1 VSLANDLS
9 LEARELNS
17 EPVRPVRVVTIIDS
31 SIEPV
36 LMPSTELPT
45 IESVVEPPP
54 LTVYGPEQHTI
65 KREEVDEDARK
76 VVYRLQRAGFK
87 AYIVGGG
94 VRDLLLGKQPK
105 DFDISTDAT
114 PREIK
119 ALFRNCR
126 IIGRR
131 FKLAHVYF
139 AHGKALEVSTFRD
152 VADAPEP
159 LEAEEAPQ
167 SPVMRDN
174 VYGTEATDA
183 VRRDITINGLFLDVA
198 TMEILDYVGGMEDLK
213 NGVIRVIGDPDTR
226 FREDP
231 VRMIRV
237 VRHSARNGF
246 HIDPPCWDS
255 IVQNAELITQ
265 SSQVRV
271 FDEIKKDFSSGCFL
285 TILSLLGDT
294 GLLEFLLPE
303 LLENN
308 SRLLSAESDFSGCLE
323 RLDDLAAQGEDI
335 SPTVGL
341 TIIAIFTA
349 GDSLWLKDLAETLP
363 EAPDLI
369 ERLSACFTRLTVPRK
384 EREKIQMLLSLWS
397 RVRGTPIRTFKPG
410 IYKRSSLLS
419 ELLTLLEVTLLS
431 REDTQRLN
439 LLRPLLH
446 NQDESSEHDEHDE
459 RRERRKSRRRR

>member
-1 VSLANDLS
+1 MPVG
-9 LEARELNS
+9 RS
-17 EPVRPVRVVTIIDS
+17 EVVTVRVS
-31 SIEPV
+31 RIEPF
-36 LMPSTELPT
+36 LMSSPESPT
-45 IESVVEPPP
+45 IERPVEPPEP
-54 LTVYGPEQHTI
+54 TVYGPADHSI
-65 KREEVDEDARK
+65 RKDEVDDDARK

-152 VADAPEP
+152 VVETAEPAEGEENLQGP
-159 LEAEEAPQ
+159 LE
-167 SPVMRDN
+167 RDN

-183 VRRDITINGLFLDVA
+183 VRRDITINGLFLDVS
-198 TMEILDYVGGMEDLK
+198 TMEILDYVGGMDDLK
-213 NGVIRVIGDPDTR
+213 HGVIKVIGDPDVR
-226 FREDP
+226 FKEDP

-246 HIDPPCWDS
+246 RIDPTCWES

-285 TILSLLGDT
+285 TILSLLGET

-323 RLDDLAAQGEDI
+323 RLDDLAMQGEEI

-341 TIIAIFTA
+341 TIIAMFTA
-349 GDSLWLKDLAETLP
+349 GDSIWLRDLADTLP
-363 EAPDLI
+363 EAPDLA
-369 ERLSACFTRLTVPRK
+369 ERLNTCFTRLTVPRK
-384 EREKIQMLLSLWS
+384 EREKIQMLLSLWT
-397 RVRGTPIRTFKPG
+397 RVRSTPVRNFKSGP
-410 IYKRSSLLS
+410 YKRSSLLR
-419 ELLTLLEVTLLS
+419 ELLTLLEVSPLS
-431 REDTQRLN
+431 REDELRLN
-439 LLRPLLH
+439 ILRPLLH
-446 NQDESSEHDEHDE
+446 NEDETVEHEQRSEPRAA
-459 RRERRKSRRRR
+459 RRSRRRR

>member
-1 VSLANDLS
+1 M
-9 LEARELNS
+9 
-17 EPVRPVRVVTIIDS
+17 PVP
-31 SIEPV
+31 EQ
-36 LMPSTELPT
+36 PT
-45 IESVVEPPP
+45 IDHVMMSPP
-54 LTVYGPEQHTI
+54 LVVYGPDQHPLR
-65 KREEVDEDARK
+65 KDQVDEDARK

-94 VRDLLLGKQPK
+94 VRDLLLGKRPK

-152 VADAPEP
+152 IVDPQESVEGDEAASSP
-159 LEAEEAPQ
+159 LA
-167 SPVMRDN
+167 RDN

-183 VRRDITINGLFLDVA
+183 VRRDITINGLFLDVS
-198 TMEILDYVGGMEDLK
+198 TMEILDYVGGMEDLSH
-213 NGVIRVIGDPDTR
+213 GVVKVIGEPDVR

-246 HIDPPCWDS
+246 RINPQCWES
-255 IVQNAELITQ
+255 VVQNAELITQ

-271 FDEIKKDFSSGCFL
+271 FDELKKDFSSGCFL
-285 TILSLLGDT
+285 TILSLLGET

-308 SRLLSAESDFSGCLE
+308 ARLLSAESDFSRCLE
-323 RLDDLAAQGEDI
+323 RLDDLAAQGEEI

-341 TIIAIFTA
+341 TVIAIFTA
-349 GDSLWLKDLAETLP
+349 GDSIWLKDLAESLP
-363 EAPDLI
+363 ESSDLA
-369 ERLSACFTRLTVPRK
+369 ERLNSSFTRLTVPRK
-384 EREKIQMLLSLWS
+384 EREKIQLLLSLWA
-397 RVRGTPIRTFKPG
+397 RVRATPVRNLKPG
-410 IYKRSSLLS
+410 SYKRSSLLR
-419 ELLTLLEVTLLS
+419 ELITLLEVTPLT
-431 REDTQRLN
+431 REDGQRLN
-439 LLRPLLH
+439 MLRPLL
-446 NQDESSEHDEHDE
+446 QDTEEYTSEPHPPTL
-459 RRERRKSRRRR
+459 RRPARSRRRR

>member
-1 VSLANDLS
+1 MRSKGS
-9 LEARELNS
+9 IEM
-17 EPVRPVRVVTIIDS
+17 PVGLFEVVTVSDS
-31 SIEPV
+31 RIEPV
-36 LMPSTELPT
+36 LMPSPEPPT
-45 IESVVEPPP
+45 IEHLVEIPEP
-54 LTVYGPEQHTI
+54 TVYGPQDHSI
-65 KREEVDEDARK
+65 RKEEVDDDARK

-87 AYIVGGG
+87 AYVVGGG

-152 VADAPEP
+152 VVDPAEP
-159 LEAEEAPQ
+159 SEGEESLQGPLA
-167 SPVMRDN
+167 RDN

-183 VRRDITINGLFLDVA
+183 VRRDITVNGLFLDVS

-213 NGVIRVIGDPDTR
+213 HGVIRVIGDPDVR
-226 FREDP
+226 FKEDP

-246 HIDPPCWDS
+246 RIDPPCWES
-255 IVQNAELITQ
+255 IVQNAEVITQ

-271 FDEIKKDFSSGCFL
+271 FDELKKDFSSGCFL
-285 TILSLLGDT
+285 TILSLLGET

-308 SRLLSAESDFSGCLE
+308 SKLLSAESDFSGCLE
-323 RLDDLAAQGEDI
+323 RLDDLAIQGEDI

-341 TIIAIFTA
+341 TIIAMFTA
-349 GDSLWLKDLAETLP
+349 GDSIWLRDLADSLP
-363 EAPDLI
+363 EAPDLT
-369 ERLSACFTRLTVPRK
+369 ERLNACFTRLTVPRK
-384 EREKIQMLLSLWS
+384 EREKIQMLLALWT
-397 RVRGTPIRTFKPG
+397 RVRSTPVRSFKPG
-410 IYKRSSLLS
+410 TYKRSSLLR
-419 ELLTLLEVTLLS
+419 ELLTLLEVTPLS
-431 REDTQRLN
+431 RDDAARLN
-439 LLRPLLH
+439 MLRPLLH
-446 NQDESSEHDEHDE
+446 GEDEDVEHVQHHEAGD
-459 RRERRKSRRRR
+459 RRRSRRRR